1 MTKSKLNP
9 GDRVAYAA
17 KFLKDTGQFTGNAGE
32 RRGTYLRPAPGMPKY
47 GYVRWDDEAERIAS
61 GQGDYAE
68 ADYCKQVRRNGSLV
82 CLPNIT
88 RVGSVR
94 FALNDL

>member
-1 MTKSKLNP
+1 MTKSTLKP

-17 KFLKDTGQFTGNAGE
+17 KFLKNTGQFTGEAGE
-32 RRGTYLRPAPGMPKY
+32 RRGTYLRPRPGMPKY
-47 GYVRWDDEAERIAS
+47 GYVRWDDEAKRIAS

-68 ADYCKQVRRNGSLV
+68 ADYCETVRRDGSLV
-82 CLPNIT
+82 CLSNIA
-88 RVGSVR
+88 RVGSPR